1 MISSEAV
8 KPAVNLHVPFVDLKL
23 QYQNHRTDIDKAI
36 QSVVDSA
43 AFLEGP
49 EVKEFESNFASYCGT
64 RESVALDSGTAA
76 LHLAL
81 AALGIRS
88 GDEVI
93 IPTNT
98 FIATA
103 AAVAATGARPV
114 FVDADPRTWLM
125 DLNQAEA
132 KINPK
137 TRGITAVHLYGNP
150 MDMEILLQIAQKRHV
165 PVIEDACQAHGAIVP
180 GGKRAGAVGE
190 AGCFS
195 FYPAKNLGAFGDGG
209 LATTNDPVLADRMRR
224 LRNHGRL
231 DKYKHAEAAFNCRM
245 DTIQAAVLKVKLQ
258 YLDSW
263 NRRRRELAASYRRIL
278 SPLPLQIPEIID
290 GAEAVHH
297 LFPVCVQQRDAVSG
311 FLKQRGIE
319 TGVHYPIP
327 LHLQPAFR
335 SLGHKSGDF
344 PVSEKIASETLSLP
358 IFPEMTNEQLNHVCE
373 SMGEFFRS
381 GS

>member
-23 QYQNHRTDIDKAI
+23 QYRNHRADIDKAI

-49 EVKEFESNFASYCGT
+49 EVKEFESSFASYCGT

-81 AALGIRS
+81 AALGIQP

-93 IPTNT
+93 VPTNT

-103 AAVAATGARPV
+103 AAVAVTGARPV
-114 FVDADPRTWLM
+114 LVDADPKTWLM
-125 DLNQAEA
+125 DLNQVEA
-132 KINPK
+132 KIGPK
-137 TRGITAVHLYGNP
+137 TRGIMAVHLYGNP
-150 MDMEILLQIAQKRHV
+150 VDMEVLLQIAQRGNIL
-165 PVIEDACQAHGAIVP
+165 VIEDACQAHGAIIP
-180 GGKRAGAVGE
+180 GGKRAGAVGA

-231 DKYKHAEAAFNCRM
+231 DKYEHSEPAFNYRM
-245 DTIQAAVLKVKLQ
+245 DTVQAAVLKVKLQ

-263 NRRRRELAASYRRIL
+263 NRRRRELAASYRRTL
-278 SPLPLQIPEIID
+278 SPLPLQIPEIIT

-297 LFPVCVQQRDAVSG
+297 LFPVCVQRRDAMSE
-311 FLKQRGIE
+311 FIKQRGVD
-319 TGVHYPIP
+319 TGIHYPIP

-344 PVSEKIASETLSLP
+344 PVSEKIAAETLSLP
-358 IFPEMTNEQLNHVCE
+358 IFPEMTSEQLNHVC
-373 SMGEFFRS
+373 SSIGEFFRS
-381 GS
+381 